1 MSVKDL
7 KSFDPELLLQELRA
21 RESREA
27 DEKEMRESFPCG
39 RVPSAKVSIGG
50 VVETVPELEAY
61 ATEDIVVALRGQQ
74 KVIYGT
80 DDRDDMY
87 DVTDPRILTDADSVV
102 ALVNTSDITDN
113 GDITLHNPYVVEE
126 YEQFQLQRERMSKS
140 VLHISDGTEQIQIP
154 AYKIVKVEEI
164 SIDRMKTARAS
175 IFWAYTVLVAGLIF
189 NAQL

>member
-1 MSVKDL
+1 MRLVALLAVVLITATVVGCTKLTPASVDDFGAE
-7 KSFDPELLLQELRA
+7 KSLLVTLRDGDTIKGHLDV
-21 RESREA
+21 
-27 DEKEMRESFPCG
+27 DEWVTFTTFG
-39 RVPSAKVSIGG
+39 RVYRAKV
-50 VVETVPELEAY
+50 E
-61 ATEDIVVALRGQQ
+61 
-74 KVIYGT
+74 
-80 DDRDDMY
+80 
-87 DVTDPRILTDADSVV
+87 
-102 ALVNTSDITDN
+102 DITDN

-154 AYKIVKVEEI
+154 AYKIVKVEES